1 MLASLAE
8 GESRIKGGVAAKH
21 VQSTIEVLTG
31 LGTQIERTPDG
42 FLVRGGLPYRPLRDT
57 VSVGSSGTT
66 LYFMIGL
73 ASLADAPVTIT
84 GQKYFQRRPVG
95 PLLEALTDCGIE
107 LSSANATPPITVAPK
122 RPRRRPRDDRRD
134 AQPVDLRPDHHGP
147 VRERPDNDR
156 GRGRR

>member
-31 LGTQIERTPDG
+31 LGTQIERTADG

-95 PLLEALTDCGIE
+95 PLLEALGA
-107 LSSANATPPITVAPK
+107 SSGSSSPPPT
-122 RPRRRPRDDRRD
+122 RRRRSRCSRSARAAAGSRSRD
-134 AQPVDLRPDHHGP
+134 ALAVDLRPA
-147 VRERPDNDR
+147 DR
-156 GRGRR
+156 SRRSPAGRQRSRSRAR

>member
-8 GESRIKGGVAAKH
+8 GESRIKGGVAARH

-31 LGTQIERTPDG
+31 LGTEIEQTADG

-95 PLLEALTDCGIE
+95 PLLEALGVD
-107 LSSANATPPITVAPK
+107 
-122 RPRRRPRDDRRD
+122 RDRARVGQRD
-134 AQPVDLRPDHHGP
+134 AADHG
-147 VRERPDNDR
+147 RSRSARAAAGSRSR
-156 GRGRR
+156 GRSRSGSRAC